1 MSQEPKKKLP
11 KVELDD
17 DVLQALIKRLLEQD
31 PVVLK
36 LSLRNRVLLFFDT
49 RGEMIDVCIFYAG
62 HSPPA

>member
-36 LSLRNRVLLFFDT
+36 LSLRNRIFYFFDT
-49 RGEMIDVCIFYAG
+49 RGVR
-62 HSPPA
+62 